1 MEGYCEHEFH
11 PSCHSHTHTQQKHSL
26 LIHHNLPTQ
35 CLHPGV
41 VVDLEDDQD
50 SPFHPLENPVTMVTQ
65 AECLISGW
73 SVGMLSLTGF
83 QSLTCLP
90 VIVLYVEDGIAVRL
104 SNLALYVN
112 TSLMLG
118 RTM

>member
-1 MEGYCEHEFH
+1 M
-11 PSCHSHTHTQQKHSL
+11 
-26 LIHHNLPTQ
+26 
-35 CLHPGV
+35 
-41 VVDLEDDQD
+41 VDLEDDQD

-73 SVGMLSLTGF
+73 SVGMLILTGF

-104 SNLALYVN
+104 SNLALFYQAIEIL
-112 TSLMLG
+112 TRL
-118 RTM
+118 